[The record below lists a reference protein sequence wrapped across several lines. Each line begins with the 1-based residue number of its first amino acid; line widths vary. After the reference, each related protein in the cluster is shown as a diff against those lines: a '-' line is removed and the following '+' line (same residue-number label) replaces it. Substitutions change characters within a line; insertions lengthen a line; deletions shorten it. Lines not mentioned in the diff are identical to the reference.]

1 MSTTD
6 HPEPPPS
13 RLDRELDEILSEASR
28 RPISLQDRMAQKRAA
43 ARRERYRQVARL
55 EGAGGAGRKV
65 LGWATRLP
73 LITALVLALA
83 AVWLFDGLPLLSSL
97 LALAAAV
104 FIFVPFFVRPPSDDI
119 TYQKRWRGRPV
130 GGPPRGASGF
140 RGAIDAARD
149 RLQR

>member
-6 HPEPPPS
+6 HPEPPRT
-13 RLDRELDEILSEASR
+13 RLDRELDEILTDASQ

-43 ARRERYRQVARL
+43 ARRERYRQVTRL
-55 EGAGGAGRKV
+55 EGLRGSGRRA

-73 LITALVLALA
+73 LITALALALA
-83 AVWLFDGLPLLSSL
+83 AVWLFDGMPLLSSL
-97 LALAAAV
+97 LALAAAM

-140 RGAIDAARD
+140 RGAIDSARD
-149 RLQR
+149 RFQR